1 MRKKALLEERCTLL
15 LLGTS
20 YTTTGSSSVR
30 SPATAVYL
38 VFQPFTRLHGPR
50 RGRQLSQSK
59 DAHKGY
65 CHYSQHSL
73 CGNGARM
80 PHTLGNV
87 SFLDL
92 MFIAP
97 PVAVM
102 QAQSRCL
109 HNGCA
114 IRNPCTTCLPHLHMA
129 PAPEQPHLHMAF
141 RTCTWSRTAAAYNV
155 SPRTHQ
161 ACTSHPQKQ
170 AYHSNNYSTST
181 DIF

>member
-1 MRKKALLEERCTLL
+1 MHAPASRHVIHHDRQ
-15 LLGTS
+15 LLGEEPR
-20 YTTTGSSSVR
+20 G

-38 VFQPFTRLHGPR
+38 VFQPFTRLQGPR

-92 MFIAP
+92 IFIAP

-114 IRNPCTTCLPHLHMA
+114 IRNPCTTCPPHLRMAPAPERPHLHMA
-129 PAPEQPHLHMAF
+129 AHRCRIQRVTPNPPGAYIAPTKTGVP
-141 RTCTWSRTAAAYNV
+141 
-155 SPRTHQ
+155 
-161 ACTSHPQKQ
+161 PQ
-170 AYHSNNYSTST
+170 
-181 DIF
+181 